1 MWVSRYAATFWLV
14 QGSLGLRTIAEDMK
28 SFTRTLIFFNVAAL
42 MAVLTVNWLSNSL
55 PLNGKTPGALS
66 DQYPNLFVPAGLTFS
81 IWGVIYIWLMV
92 WVGFQVAALFNSK
105 LADQVEPMVVR
116 SGWLFVLTC
125 ALNISWL
132 FAWHWEQVLLSVVVM
147 VMLLIVLL
155 RLNLALKVGSSKT
168 SSLEKRAAHL
178 PFGIY
183 QGWITVAL
191 IANVTAL
198 LVSMGWS
205 PDMPEA
211 TLTLLLVAAGAL
223 IANYMLFTHNN
234 LGHALAVAWALFGIY
249 LKRSDGLEPGS
260 EQVALLAGVCCIGLL
275 VSMVWQWR
283 RWAAY

>member
-1 MWVSRYAATFWLV
+1 
-14 QGSLGLRTIAEDMK
+14 MK
-28 SFTRTLIFFNVAAL
+28 STTRTLIFSNLAAL
-42 MAVLTVNWLSNSL
+42 LAVLTVNWLSNSL
-55 PLNGKTPGALS
+55 PLNGKTPGELS

-81 IWGVIYIWLMV
+81 IWGVIYVWLMV
-92 WVGFQVAALFNSK
+92 WVGFQVAAFFNAK
-105 LADQVEPMVVR
+105 LADRVEPMVER

-147 VMLLIVLL
+147 VALLVVLL
-155 RLNLALKVGSSKT
+155 RLNQVVQVGSSKT

-205 PDMPEA
+205 PDLPEA
-211 TLTLLLVAAGAL
+211 TLTLLMVAAGAL
-223 IANYMLFTHNN
+223 IANYMLFTYNN

-249 LKRSDGLEPGS
+249 LKRNAGLEPGS
-260 EQVALLAGVCCIGLL
+260 EQVALLAAVCCIGLL
-275 VSMVWQWR
+275 VSVVWQWR